1 MTGKNTNVK
10 LTNPDC
16 RFYTNISMILYVNFH
31 FNEKFIFM
39 TENGNV
45 KQIFTCFCDVAGN
58 TIVIL

>member
-31 FNEKFIFM
+31 FNEKLIFM
-39 TENGNV
+39 TKNGNDV
-45 KQIFTCFCDVAGN
+45 DVAGN